1 MMTNTISQRQG
12 QQPADKA
19 DKAADVMR
27 ACMRPGDGFVT
38 SPSVV
43 AMGVSDASIFFNQV
57 IGRAYIAQVGVS

>member
-1 MMTNTISQRQG
+1 
-12 QQPADKA
+12 
-19 DKAADVMR
+19 MR